1 MGLSSRNQPVQSG
14 VNPRI
19 RHTPARRRLA
29 LELLL
34 GATFLSVASSA
45 FAWGDEGHE
54 IVATIAD
61 HYLTSQTRAAVNAIL
76 ATDTSGL
83 TQTDIA
89 SEATWADRYR
99 TSHSN
104 TANWHY
110 VDTEIG
116 TGDIDAAC
124 FGHPPLPANTV
135 ASQGPAQACVVDK
148 INQFTQELQAP
159 DTSAQERLMALQFV
173 LHFVGDEHQPLHS
186 SDDND
191 SGGNSKKVS
200 ASGIASGNLHSYWD
214 TAFVQQL
221 GTRAPDVAA
230 SLIQQIAPGDV
241 ANWQT
246 QTPRDWSLE
255 AFQVA
260 KSDAYGLLPAPNS
273 KGTYALPASYVST
286 ATSDVSLQLRR
297 AGVRL
302 AKVLNDANLSAP
314 AASASAASL
323 ASPFGR

>member
-1 MGLSSRNQPVQSG
+1 MGHSLLNQSTHPAADA
-14 VNPRI
+14 R
-19 RHTPARRRLA
+19 ARRAWTPRHATLG
-29 LELLL
+29 LLVS
-34 GATFLSVASSA
+34 ATCLSAAPSA

-76 ATDTSGL
+76 RTDTSGL

-99 TSHSN
+99 TERSHSN

-110 VDTEIG
+110 VDTEIN

-124 FGHPPLPANTV
+124 FGHPPLPADTV

-148 INQFTQELQAP
+148 IDQFVKELQAP

-191 SGGNSKKVS
+191 SGGNGKKVS
-200 ASGIASGNLHSYWD
+200 ASSIAPGKLHSYWD
-214 TAFVQQL
+214 TAFVRQL
-221 GTRAPDVAA
+221 GTSVADVSA
-230 SLIQQIAPGDV
+230 SLIQQITPGDV
-241 ANWQT
+241 ASWQT

-255 AFQVA
+255 AFQIA
-260 KSDAYGLLPAPNS
+260 MSDAYGLLPAPNS
-273 KGTYALPASYVST
+273 KGTYALPDSYVSA

-302 AKVLNDANLSAP
+302 AKVLNDANLSA
-314 AASASAASL
+314 AATASL
-323 ASPFGR
+323 ASPFGQ

>member
-1 MGLSSRNQPVQSG
+1 MADLPQSKHDHQN
-14 VNPRI
+14 VSAPR
-19 RHTPARRRLA
+19 ARRPMLKW
-29 LELLL
+29 LV
-34 GATFLSVASSA
+34 GAVCLSAASSV

-54 IVATIAD
+54 VVATIAN
-61 HYLTSQTRAAVNAIL
+61 HYLTSQTRDAVNAIL

-83 TQTDIA
+83 TATDIA

-99 TSHSN
+99 TSHSF
-104 TANWHY
+104 TSGWHY
-110 VDTEIG
+110 VDTEIS

-124 FGHPPLPANTV
+124 FGHPPLPASTL

-148 INQFTQELQAP
+148 INQFVTELQAP
-159 DTSAQERLMALQFV
+159 DTPDAERLKALQFV

-191 SGGNSKKVS
+191 EGGNEKKVS
-200 ASGIASGNLHSYWD
+200 ASGIKASNLHSYWD

-221 GTRAPDVAA
+221 GSSAA
-230 SLIQQIAPGDV
+230 DIADTLIQQIAPSDLAG
-241 ANWQT
+241 WQT

-255 AFQVA
+255 AFGVA
-260 KSDAYGLLPAPNS
+260 QRDSYGLLPAPNS
-273 KGTYALPASYVST
+273 KGTYVLSSSYVNT
-286 ATSDVSLQLRR
+286 ATNDVALQLKR

-314 AASASAASL
+314 GAARAARAPKATL
-323 ASPFGR
+323 VSPFGG

>member
-1 MGLSSRNQPVQSG
+1 MADLPQCKHDRHDDEGA
-14 VNPRI
+14 PR
-19 RHTPARRRLA
+19 ARRPMMKWLV
-29 LELLL
+29 
-34 GATFLSVASSA
+34 GAVCLSAASSV

-54 IVATIAD
+54 VVATIAN
-61 HYLTSQTRAAVNAIL
+61 HYLTSQTRDAVNAIL

-83 TQTDIA
+83 TATDIA

-99 TSHSN
+99 TSHAY

-110 VDTEIG
+110 VDTEIS

-148 INQFTQELQAP
+148 INQFVTELQAP
-159 DTSAQERLMALQFV
+159 DTSDAERLLALQFV

-191 SGGNSKKVS
+191 EGGNEKKVS
-200 ASGIASGNLHSYWD
+200 ATGIKSSNLHSYWD

-221 GTRAPDVAA
+221 GTSAADVANT
-230 SLIQQIAPGDV
+230 LIQQITSSDIAS
-241 ANWQT
+241 WQT

-255 AFQVA
+255 AFDVA
-260 KSDAYGLLPAPNS
+260 KRDSYGLLPAPNS
-273 KGTYALPASYVST
+273 KGTYVLSSDYVNT
-286 ATSDVSLQLRR
+286 ATNDVSLQLRR

-302 AKVLNDANLSAP
+302 AKVLNDANLNAP
-314 AASASAASL
+314 GAARAARASKAAL
-323 ASPFGR
+323 VSPFGR